1 MSVDTLSEA
10 SLPHS
15 VPETVLHSVAGTVL
29 DISDLSDGSGDPESG
44 GSDAVL
50 EVSVPARTAVINWLA
65 HLRQLH
71 NVAQPLREE
80 QMLVYETMT
89 RRVAQERNGRCV
101 KQNRSVRSVSGRVG
115 HIVCTAFT
123 RLAVFSYAQC
133 GLISMTVSLVNMSSR
148 TNASEFG
155 AASLRMHANILFTV
169 AVSSCY

>member
-65 HLRQLH
+65 HLKQLH

-80 QMLVYETMT
+80 QMLVYESPLVMGLTD
-89 RRVAQERNGRCV
+89 AELASWLYDIIC
-101 KQNRSVRSVSGRVG
+101 QNVE
-115 HIVCTAFT
+115 T
-123 RLAVFSYAQC
+123 AVF
-133 GLISMTVSLVNMSSR
+133 
-148 TNASEFG
+148 FK
-155 AASLRMHANILFTV
+155 
-169 AVSSCY
+169 AVSYTHLTLPTKRIV